1 MNVNYTYISRVVGD
15 TIEIDIKNNGTLIGT
30 KSYSITTNTVEDALK
45 SVKFEGDNFGFS
57 FNGNFYPAQKN
68 NVVETPV
75 VQEEQIRVP
84 QTFLEGYVLDATG
97 SALAGVK
104 VQILSQ
110 PDIAPTSPLGGSG
123 ISSVL
128 DQTPSLNLEIN
139 SSFKIIQDTV
149 TTDNEG
155 KWSKAYPTTDL
166 NLKKLTL
173 TYTKKDFELK
183 TIKNPQITNV
193 ADGNTLVEIPR
204 TLLQPVP
211 DIIPLATQKI
221 LSQLNLNELE
231 SLKRQSDSN
240 LPFQIKLANNVNLK
254 KEDLKRIIIP
264 YALQLLL
271 PFGMVALQA
280 VLDKLPAVQIED
292 LIDCPS
298 KNTILTLTEKRN
310 KLARQINNMYSTV
323 RTLNTTVLGVNTTI
337 TAIQAGITFIQT
349 IPYPATGVPPLG
361 LPPLTTGT
369 IETIGLVVDGL
380 SRQLERAQI
389 AVNILTLSLASFGI
403 LLGTILSLLNVL
415 DRLLQKCSQEE
426 NIPFEQINNEINLL
440 ANQSQEIA
448 QTQDN
453 LTYKGFK
460 LELKLDEENRSQYPR
475 RFAQAL
481 NRQGVPVLKT
491 ESSFASNPQVL
502 LDQLRF
508 IIDSN
513 PNLTAE

>member
-1 MNVNYTYISRVVGD
+1 MNVNYTYISKVVGD

-30 KSYSITTNTVEDALK
+30 KLYSITTNTVEDALN

-57 FNGNFYPAQKN
+57 FNGNFYPAQNN

-97 SALAGVK
+97 SALVGVK

-110 PDIAPTSPLGGSG
+110 PDIASISPLGGSG

-128 DQTPSLNLEIN
+128 DQTPSLNSEIN

-337 TAIQAGITFIQT
+337 TAIQAGINLIAI
-349 IPYPATGVPPLG
+349 IPSPPG
-361 LPPLTTGT
+361 IPGT
-369 IETIGLVVDGL
+369 VIIVANEL
-380 SRQLERAQI
+380 SKQLERAQI